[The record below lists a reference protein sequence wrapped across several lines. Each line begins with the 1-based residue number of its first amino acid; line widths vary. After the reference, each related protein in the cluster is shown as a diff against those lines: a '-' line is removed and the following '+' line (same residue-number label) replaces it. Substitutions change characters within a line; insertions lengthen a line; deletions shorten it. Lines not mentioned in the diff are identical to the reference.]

1 VSASFRPNYMKKTF
15 IKSQSIRTYLSKF
28 NCYFLKVSSWFA
40 YRCSAGSHST
50 EYHFLNIILVIINAF
65 QGNAFWLKIFLLIV
79 NLLHVALLND
89 IPVLVFLL
97 NVILNNIIHL
107 NVIFLILIL
116 INVRLL
122 KWHYVE
128 CQTPK

>member
-15 IKSQSIRTYLSKF
+15 LKSQSIRTFLSKF

-40 YRCSAGSHST
+40 YHCSAESHST
-50 EYHFLNIILVIINAF
+50 EYHFLNITLVIINAF

-89 IPVLVFLL
+89 IPVKVFFLL

-107 NVIFLILIL
+107 NVIFAYS
-116 INVRLL
+116 
-122 KWHYVE
+122 HSD
-128 CQTPK
+128 